1 MKNAIQNFYQKQI
14 DNCMTARNSQWYSTL
29 KRMCKYD
36 QHLIDPVEVE
46 EISDKSNEE
55 QANIILDSV
64 LKVNNQYKSLKK
76 KDIDFPHFEEESVPY
91 FTEEKVESYI
101 KQIKTKPSTPPNDI
115 PAHIVKRLKKNIL

>member
-1 MKNAIQNFYQKQI
+1 
-14 DNCMTARNSQWYSTL
+14 MTARNSQWYSTL

-115 PAHIVKRLKKNIL
+115 PAHIVKRLKKKIYNTINTYS